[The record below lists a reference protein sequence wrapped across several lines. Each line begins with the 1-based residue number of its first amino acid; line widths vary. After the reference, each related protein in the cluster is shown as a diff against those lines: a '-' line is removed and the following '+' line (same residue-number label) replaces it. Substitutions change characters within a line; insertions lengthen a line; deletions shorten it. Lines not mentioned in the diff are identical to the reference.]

1 MQLSERIQRSET
13 HQFRMIIQN
22 SLNDNGNLFGGF
34 TMQWMDEVAYIT
46 AIRFTRMKVVTVS
59 VDRLKFR
66 KAIKPGSMVDI
77 IGKVIKVG
85 TVKIDI
91 KVEVFVE
98 KSDSDLREKE
108 VEATFTFAAINKENK
123 PVCIDKDKWIK
134 LEEKDSET
142 NSVMH
147 GKSMVYLT

>member
-34 TMQWMDEVAYIT
+34 AMQWMDEVAYIT
-46 AIRFTRMKVVTVS
+46 AIRFTRIKVVTVS

-66 KAIKPGSMVDI
+66 KAIKPGSMVEI

-91 KVEVFVE
+91 KVELFVE
-98 KSDSDLREKE
+98 KSDSDQRDLA
-108 VEATFTFAAINKENK
+108 VEATFTFAAIDVENK
-123 PVCIDKDKWIK
+123 PMALKWEKVIDQ
-134 LEEKDSET
+134 EKEVLS
-142 NSVMH
+142 
-147 GKSMVYLT
+147 YQLQ

>member
-1 MQLSERIQRSET
+1 
-13 HQFRMIIQN
+13 MIIQN

-34 TMQWMDEVAYIT
+34 AMQWMDEVAYIT

-66 KAIKPGSMVDI
+66 KAIKPGSMVEI

-98 KSDSDLREKE
+98 KSDSDQREKA
-108 VEATFTFAAINKENK
+108 VEATFTFAAINKDNK

-134 LEEKDSET
+134 IEEKDSET
-142 NSVMH
+142 NSVML
-147 GKSMVYLT
+147 GKSMVYLA